1 VLAYELVDS
10 TATTLTRLRQFASAV
25 RPDVPPVGSALD
37 ATRRLLLDAGVDY
50 KLVGGVAVVHHGYER
65 TTEDIDVLVEAGGP
79 AKLGNLLTSHDFERV
94 SPSRLRHVPSGVV
107 VDLLVAGS
115 PLPRAGAGAYPAP
128 ESLAASPNDAT
139 IVGLAGLVDLKLRAR
154 RHRDLA
160 DVVELLKRL
169 DEVRYVEIEAGADRE
184 LRPLLASLRRDAIE
198 ELAAG

>member
-1 VLAYELVDS
+1 MLPYGLVDS
-10 TATTLTRLRQFASAV
+10 TATTLTRLRRFAGAMS
-25 RPDVPPVGSALD
+25 PDVPAVGLALD

-50 KLVGGVAVVHHGYER
+50 KLVGGVAVVHHGYLR

-79 AKLGNLLTSHDFERV
+79 SKLGSALASHDFERV
-94 SPSRLRHVPSGVV
+94 SPSRLRHVPSAVV

-115 PLPRAGAGAYPAP
+115 PLPRAGAGVYPPP
-128 ESLAASPNDAT
+128 ESLPASPNDPT
-139 IVGLAGLVDLKLRAR
+139 IVGLAGLVELKLRAR

-169 DEVRYVEIEAGADRE
+169 DELRYVEVEAGIDRD
-184 LRPLLASLRRDAIE
+184 LRPLLASLRRDALD